1 MLFTILKQ
9 CQFKL
14 LETEPVKLTHRA
26 GTVGPK
32 GGIRMMLE
40 R

>member
-1 MLFTILKQ
+1 MLRDSQFT
-9 CQFKL
+9 L
-14 LETEPVKLTHRA
+14 LESAPVQLAHRA

-32 GGIRMMLE
+32 GGIRMMLQ